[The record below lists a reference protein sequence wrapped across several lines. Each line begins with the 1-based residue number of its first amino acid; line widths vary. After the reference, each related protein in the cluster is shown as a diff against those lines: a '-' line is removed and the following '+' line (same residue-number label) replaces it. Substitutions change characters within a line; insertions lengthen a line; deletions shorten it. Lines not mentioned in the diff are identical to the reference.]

1 MEELPN
7 PDLVIFKNV
16 LHKNKTE
23 NDIMN
28 IILKKV
34 SLLNDDLKKYKF
46 DGEFLLYICNLVE
59 HLVGSNKFDKKKLVL
74 NIVGSIFNLN
84 LNETEV
90 ISNLIEFLHSNNLI
104 KKIEKKVDDFF
115 TEIKFNFSKK
125 KHLVCRKKMFEYFKI
140 WNNKYNKRLYC
151 QSSNNSFFKY

>member
-1 MEELPN
+1 
-7 PDLVIFKNV
+7 
-16 LHKNKTE
+16 
-23 NDIMN
+23 
-28 IILKKV
+28 
-34 SLLNDDLKKYKF
+34 
-46 DGEFLLYICNLVE
+46 VE

-115 TEIKFNFSKK
+115 LHKLNLIFPKK
-125 KHLVCRKKMFEYFKI
+125 KAFGM
-140 WNNKYNKRLYC
+140 
-151 QSSNNSFFKY
+151 

>member
-90 ISNLIEFLHSNNLI
+90 ISNLIEFLHSSKLI

-125 KHLVCRKKMFEYFKI
+125 SI
-140 WNNKYNKRLYC
+140 WYVGKNV
-151 QSSNNSFFKY
+151 

>member
-1 MEELPN
+1 M
-7 PDLVIFKNV
+7 
-16 LHKNKTE
+16 
-23 NDIMN
+23 
-28 IILKKV
+28 
-34 SLLNDDLKKYKF
+34 
-46 DGEFLLYICNLVE
+46 YICNLVE

-104 KKIEKKVDDFF
+104 KKIEKKADDFF
-115 TEIKFNFSKK
+115 LQKLNSIFQKK

-140 WNNKYNKRLYC
+140 WDNKHNERLC
-151 QSSNNSFFKY
+151 CK

>member
-1 MEELPN
+1 MLIIIGGYLIKKIIIIFIVYIMEELPN

-23 NDIMN
+23 NDIIN

-84 LNETEV
+84 LSRGDSLGAILFSSSRT
-90 ISNLIEFLHSNNLI
+90 ISQNQPRRRFIENH
-104 KKIEKKVDDFF
+104 
-115 TEIKFNFSKK
+115 
-125 KHLVCRKKMFEYFKI
+125 
-140 WNNKYNKRLYC
+140 WNISARYVRC
-151 QSSNNSFFKY
+151 

>member
-59 HLVGSNKFDKKKLVL
+59 HLVGSNKFDK
-74 NIVGSIFNLN
+74 
-84 LNETEV
+84 
-90 ISNLIEFLHSNNLI
+90 
-104 KKIEKKVDDFF
+104 
-115 TEIKFNFSKK
+115 
-125 KHLVCRKKMFEYFKI
+125 
-140 WNNKYNKRLYC
+140 
-151 QSSNNSFFKY
+151 

>member
-1 MEELPN
+1 MYIMEELPN

-104 KKIEKKVDDFF
+104 KKIEKKADDFF
-115 TEIKFNFSKK
+115 LQKLNSIFPKK
-125 KHLVCRKKMFEYFKI
+125 KAFGM
-140 WNNKYNKRLYC
+140 
-151 QSSNNSFFKY
+151 

>member
-23 NDIMN
+23 NDITN

-34 SLLNDDLKKYKF
+34 SLLNDYLKKYKF

-104 KKIEKKVDDFF
+104 KKIEKKADDFF
-115 TEIKFNFSKK
+115 LQKLNSIFPKK
-125 KHLVCRKKMFEYFKI
+125 AFGM
-140 WNNKYNKRLYC
+140 
-151 QSSNNSFFKY
+151 

>member
-23 NDIMN
+23 NDITN

-34 SLLNDDLKKYKF
+34 SLLNEDLKKYKF

-115 TEIKFNFSKK
+115 LQKLNSIFPKK
-125 KHLVCRKKMFEYFKI
+125 KHLVSRKKMFEYFKI
-140 WNNKYNKRLYC
+140 
-151 QSSNNSFFKY
+151 